1 MSASPRIYPWGAC
14 QDKVYGRQTV
24 VEVVERKG
32 MIVNTRKEG
41 SPLIRQ
47 ASLQEWRD
55 WCKKFNAVVVI

>member
-1 MSASPRIYPWGAC
+1 MKSRNPLMSPMTN
-14 QDKVYGRQTV
+14 DKVYGRQTV